1 MTVPWGSFAQGTGQ
15 GGRRGNFADT
25 TVAANLLVIEAAVSC
40 MMMMVLLV
48 IMVMVVVMVFL
59 LVIVAV
65 VVVVV
70 VVVVLVM
77 FLSVVNFSFSSHLTK
92 LLIFLLD
99 VLHNQLLEDGKSEG
113 KEGKDQAKKE
123 PNVNHLDV
131 GRLKE
136 VVVLMTSDNFVTF
149 GSEIEMAWKRVYMTS
164 MAVR

>member
-1 MTVPWGSFAQGTGQ
+1 
-15 GGRRGNFADT
+15 
-25 TVAANLLVIEAAVSC
+25 
-40 MMMMVLLV
+40 MMVMVLLV
-48 IMVMVVVMVFL
+48 IMVVAVVMVFL
-59 LVIVAV
+59 LVIMV

-70 VVVVLVM
+70 MVVLVM
-77 FLSVVNFSFSSHLTK
+77 FLSVVNFSFSSHLAC
-92 LLIFLLD
+92 LLVFILLL
-99 VLHNQLLEDGKSEG
+99 LHHQLLEDGKSEG